1 MIPGSYNNLL
11 LNFSFQLLQ
20 NRDLKVWGRNE
31 FAKNGQV
38 IHYYKRGRDS
48 VYGKKSETGIIFR
61 F

>member
-31 FAKNGQV
+31 FAKNDQV
-38 IHYYKRGRDS
+38 IRYYKRGRDS
-48 VYGKKSETGIIFR
+48 EYGKKSETGIIFR